1 MIRRIMWAVG
11 LVAAVTIVGTA
22 GYAYLEHWSW
32 FDSLYM
38 TVITVGTV
46 GFMEVHPLDTSGRA
60 FTIVLIMAG
69 VGALAFAFGQ
79 FVEFLLEGHL
89 SDLLEGRR
97 MEKRLVNLSGH
108 TILAGLGRVGG
119 VVASSLAEE
128 GAQFV
133 VVDSDPDAVRV
144 ATGSGWT
151 AVIGDATEESTLI
164 RAGIER
170 AGSVV
175 TALSNDAENLFVTV
189 TARSLNPDA
198 FIVARSEHQSTED
211 KLKKAGANRV
221 ITPNVIGGRRMA
233 SMVLQPTVNDYL
245 DLVSGNQAVEY
256 RLQEVELAET
266 SSYVGR
272 SLADAQIRGE
282 TGAQVVAILSPDGSV
297 DANPGP
303 STVLRPGQR
312 LVVLGSL
319 EQVARLTK
327 AACSP

>member
-1 MIRRIMWAVG
+1 VIRRLVWAVG
-11 LVAAVTIVGTA
+11 LVSVVTIAGTVG
-22 GYAYLEHWSW
+22 YSVLEHWPW
-32 FDSLYM
+32 FDALYM

-46 GFMEVHPLDTSGRA
+46 GFMEVHPLDVPGRV
-60 FTIVLIMAG
+60 FTIMLVMAG

-97 MEKRLVNLSGH
+97 MEKRLVSLSGH
-108 TILAGLGRVGG
+108 TVLAGLGRVGG
-119 VVASSLAEE
+119 VVAGALSEE

-133 VVDSDPDAVRV
+133 VVDSDPEAIRL
-144 ATGSGWT
+144 AAASGWA
-151 AVIGDATEESTLI
+151 AVNGDATEEKSLI
-164 RAGIER
+164 RAGVER

-175 TALSNDAENLFVTV
+175 TALSNDAENLFVTI

-233 SMVLQPTVNDYL
+233 SMILQPTVNDYL
-245 DLVSGNQAVEY
+245 DLVSGNRDVEY
-256 RLQEVELAET
+256 RLQEVELAKD
-266 SSYVGR
+266 SPYVGK

-282 TGAQVVAILSPDGSV
+282 TGAQVVAILSPDGTV
-297 DANPGP
+297 DANPSA
-303 STVLRPGQR
+303 STVLKTGQC
-312 LVVLGSL
+312 LVVLGSVD
-319 EQVARLTK
+319 QVELLTK
-327 AACSP
+327 AACAI